1 MTSQTGRLAPGA
13 VTAASAYTPRERKLI
28 LTFAIIG
35 ALIESMELN
44 LLSFPLRDL
53 AGSFSVTNQ
62 AVVGV
67 ITLQSIAS
75 IAGGLLFGWLADRHG
90 RKLTYVAFTALY
102 SIAAV
107 VGGFITD
114 FGVFTA
120 SRAVAGLAM
129 GGAFGVIFAMFA
141 ESWRSPKRGLMGAV
155 LQGMFIAGTLITQLS
170 STSRSRRSARTPAG
184 ARGFVGIGVGCLL
197 IAGTAAIWLPESKLW
212 QAARSAPR
220 RSEDGAA
227 RVRPD
232 AALVRGGLFLTLC
245 TTGVFAASYSYITF
259 APTFLREVAGASL
272 TTSTLVLTVGTLLG
286 IASYLVAGRCSGPG
300 RPSEGDARCG
310 RGRGAGLRRLR
321 AAGLGQPAAGDRRV
335 DGLGDRLRG
344 LRRAGHLDLRVL
356 PDALPGFGSGAT
368 YYVARGRL
376 RAVPAGRAG
385 DRGRRPVHRC
395 AHPWWRSGRGR
406 GAARPPVGT
415 GHRQTRSSSAE
426 G

>member
-1 MTSQTGRLAPGA
+1 MTSQTGRLAPAA

-53 AGSFSVTNQ
+53 AGSFAVTNQ

-67 ITLQSIAS
+67 ITLQSVAS

-90 RKLTYVAFTALY
+90 RRLTYVAFTALY
-102 SIAAV
+102 SVAAV

-120 SRAVAGLAM
+120 TRVVAGLAM

-155 LQGMFIAGTLITQLS
+155 LQGMFIAGTLITQLVLYVTI
-170 STSRSRRSARTPAG
+170 STLGSDSGWRA
-184 ARGFVGIGVGCLL
+184 GFVGIGVGCLL

-212 QAARSAPR
+212 QAARSAPS
-220 RSEDGAA
+220 RSGDGAA

-286 IASYLVAGRCSGPG
+286 IASYLVAGALSDRVG
-300 RPSEGDARCG
+300 RRKATL
-310 RGRGAGLRRLR
+310 GAGVVGVLGFGAFALLASGSPQVAIVALMGPAIGYAGFGVLGTWISEYYPTRFR
-321 AAGLGQPAAGDRRV
+321 A
-335 DGLGDRLRG
+335 
-344 LRRAGHLDLRVL
+344 
-356 PDALPGFGSGAT
+356 FGSGAT
-368 YYVARGRL
+368 YYVARGIGSSG
-376 RAVPAGRAG
+376 AGFRFTSAMQTA
-385 DRGRRPVHRC
+385 PI
-395 AHPWWRSGRGR
+395 
-406 GAARPPVGT
+406 AAT
-415 GHRQTRSSSAE
+415 AAKM
-426 G
+426 